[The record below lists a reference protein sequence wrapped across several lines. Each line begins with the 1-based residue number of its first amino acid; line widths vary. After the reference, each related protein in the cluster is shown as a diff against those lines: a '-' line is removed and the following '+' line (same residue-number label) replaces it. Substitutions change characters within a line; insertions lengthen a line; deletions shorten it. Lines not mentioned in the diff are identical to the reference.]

1 MVSGPVGLGAS
12 VKVRP
17 TSVDHPRES
26 EYLSSVVFNLDWRSE
41 SRILRLRLPFFLA
54 GLFAAMGLMTS
65 LGVDVFN
72 DFAWLI
78 QVKRL
83 LIQLNN
89 AVFAL
94 RRLSSR

>member
-26 EYLSSVVFNLDWRSE
+26 LYLSCVLLILDWRRE
-41 SRILRLRLPFFLA
+41 SRILRLRLPFFLP
-54 GLFAAMGLMTS
+54 GVFAAMGLMTT

-72 DFAWLI
+72 
-78 QVKRL
+78 R
-83 LIQLNN
+83 
-89 AVFAL
+89 FAL
-94 RRLSSR
+94 VSKSF